1 MISQVPARTKI
12 LGFKIR
18 TASKKLRSELLAVRG
33 TSVTSKE
40 ERTPQ
45 VCCLLAGVR
54 ESQTGI
60 QGILSHSGLISSS
73 TQGREVPLGFSSFL
87 MTNQYKAAT
96 ELQSCIVPSGFRT
109 LHMTCPQLQ
118 LGRGL
123 KGRKPYPTC
132 TRGLEAVS
140 HADAIMIAIWAT
152 GPWLEPH
159 RRSCLQ

>member
-1 MISQVPARTKI
+1 MVSQVPARTKI

-60 QGILSHSGLISSS
+60 QSILSYSGLISSS
-73 TQGREVPLGFSSFL
+73 TQGREVPLGFSSFF

-96 ELQSCIVPSGFRT
+96 ELQSCIVPTGFRT
-109 LHMTCPQLQ
+109 LHMNCPQLQ
-118 LGRGL
+118 LRRGL
-123 KGRKPYPTC
+123 KGGEPCPTC

-140 HADAIMIAIWAT
+140 HADSILIAIWAT
-152 GPWLEPH
+152 GPWLEPR